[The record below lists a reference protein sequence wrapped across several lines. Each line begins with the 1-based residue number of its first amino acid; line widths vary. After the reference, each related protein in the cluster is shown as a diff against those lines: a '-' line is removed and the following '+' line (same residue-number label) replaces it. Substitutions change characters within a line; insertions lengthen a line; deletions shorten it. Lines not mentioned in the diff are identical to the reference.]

1 MIRASLTADG
11 TYPAGTMS
19 KAREPARIAE
29 LRALLTRA
37 NRAYYVDAD
46 PIMSDTE
53 FDRLLEELAG
63 LEARHP
69 ELADPASPTVRVGGE
84 PIDGFVTRPHAV
96 AMMSIDNTYNEGEVR
111 AWVERVA
118 KTLKSD
124 GGPKAEPDRFVC
136 DPKVDGVA
144 VSLRY
149 EKGELVYALTRGD
162 GTSGDDVTHA
172 ARTVRAIPLRL
183 DAPSKSIPD
192 VLEVRGELFIP
203 LSQFARINR
212 ERAEAGEVPLMN
224 PRNATAGTIK
234 MLDPTVAA
242 NRKLG
247 FVAHG
252 RGEVDDGFADS
263 FTAFMKKIKA
273 MGVATSPMATTA
285 RDADAVLEAI
295 EKFNTDRHDLD
306 YLTDGMVVRVNRF
319 EQQARLGVTSKSPRW
334 AIAYKYAAERAHTVL
349 LGVEHQVGKT
359 GKITPRATME
369 PVLLAG
375 TTVRHAT
382 LHNYGQVSQKDIR
395 IGDTVEVEK
404 AGEIIPYV
412 LGVVASARAK
422 DSTPITP
429 PKSCPACGGVVEVE
443 PAEAEHDPKLETT
456 RRCVNPECPAQVREK
471 LVWFVGRRQMD
482 IDGLGEKT
490 IDLIRD
496 SGDIPLEHFADI
508 YRLHEHEDAL
518 RDLEGLGEKSVAIM
532 LDGIEASKSRGMA
545 RVLAGLGI
553 RHVGESTA
561 KALARVFP
569 SIDALL
575 EAPMWQLMPTALN
588 SMSQA
593 ERERLTGSPDK
604 LEDPPETGLGALTAP
619 VVHEYLHSKAA
630 KHTFDD
636 LRSVGVD
643 LSSKDYV
650 DPAQREA
657 IATADKAFAGRTFV
671 LTGTLEHFE
680 RAALKDILEGLGA
693 KVSGSVSRNTSVV
706 VAGEKAGSKLDKAT
720 ELGVGIWDEARLL
733 RELPPEHRPKG

>member
-1 MIRASLTADG
+1 M
-11 TYPAGTMS
+11 
-19 KAREPARIAE
+19 ARNDEPARIAE
-29 LRALLTRA
+29 LRDLLTRA

-53 FDRLLEELAG
+53 FDRLLEELAE

-69 ELADPASPTVRVGGE
+69 DLADPASPTVRVGGE
-84 PIDGFVTRPHAV
+84 PIEGFVTRDHALP
-96 AMMSIDNTYNEGEVR
+96 MMSIDNTYNEGEVR
-111 AWVERVA
+111 AWVERVT
-118 KTLKSD
+118 KTLKD
-124 GGPKAEPDRFVC
+124 KGWPKAEADRFVC

-149 EKGELVYALTRGD
+149 EQGELAYALTRGD

-183 DAPSKSIPD
+183 EAPKKHIPD
-192 VLEVRGELFIP
+192 VLEIRGELFIP

-212 ERAEAGEVPLMN
+212 ERAEKGEAALMN

-242 NRKLG
+242 HRKLG

-263 FTAFMKKIKA
+263 FTGFMEKIKA
-273 MGVATSPMATTA
+273 MGVAASPMATTA
-285 RDADAVLEAI
+285 RDADQVLAAI
-295 EKFNTDRHDLD
+295 ETFNEARHDLD

-319 EQQARLGVTSKSPRW
+319 EQQELLGYTSKSPRW
-334 AIAYKYAAERAHTVL
+334 AIAYKYAAERATTVL
-349 LGVEHQVGKT
+349 FGVEHQVGKT

-382 LHNYGQVSQKDIR
+382 LHNYGQIAQKDIR

-412 LGVVASARAK
+412 LGVVESARAK

-429 PKSCPACGGVVEVE
+429 PESCPACGGVVEVE

-490 IDLIRD
+490 IDLIRE
-496 SGDIPLEHFADI
+496 SETIPLEHFADI
-508 YRLHEHEDAL
+508 YRLHEHEEAL
-518 RDLEGLGEKSVAIM
+518 RNLEGLGEKSVTLM
-532 LDGIEASKSRGMA
+532 LEGIEASKSRGMA
-545 RVLAGLGI
+545 RVLAGLGV

-575 EAPMWQLMPTALN
+575 EAEVWRLMPTALN
-588 SMSQA
+588 SMSKD
-593 ERERLTGSPDK
+593 ERTRLTGSPDR

-619 VVHEYLHSKAA
+619 VVHEYLHSAAA

-643 LSSKDYV
+643 LTSTDYV
-650 DPAQREA
+650 APEEREA
-657 IATADKAFAGRTFV
+657 IASADNAFAGRTFV

-680 RAALKDILEGLGA
+680 RAGLKDILESLGA
-693 KVSGSVSRNTSVV
+693 KVSGSVSRNTNVL

-720 ELGVGIWDEARLL
+720 ELGVEIWDEARLL
-733 RELPPEHRPKG
+733 GELPSEHRPKG

>member
-1 MIRASLTADG
+1 M
-11 TYPAGTMS
+11 
-19 KAREPARIAE
+19 ARNAEPARIAE
-29 LRALLTRA
+29 LRGLLTRA

-63 LEARHP
+63 LEAGHP

-84 PIDGFVTRPHAV
+84 PIEGFVTRPHALP
-96 AMMSIDNTYNEGEVR
+96 MMSIDNTYNEGEVR

-124 GGPKAEPDRFVC
+124 GGPKAEADRFVC

-149 EKGELVYALTRGD
+149 ERGELVYALTRGD

-172 ARTVRAIPLRL
+172 VRTVRAIPLRL
-183 DAPSKSIPD
+183 DAPKKNIPD
-192 VLEVRGELFIP
+192 VLEIRGELFIP

-212 ERAEAGEVPLMN
+212 ERAEAGEAPLMN

-242 NRKLG
+242 HRKLG

-263 FTAFMKKIKA
+263 FTEFMGKIRS
-273 MGVATSPMATTA
+273 MGVAVSPMATTA
-285 RDADAVLEAI
+285 RDADQVLAAI
-295 EKFNTDRHDLD
+295 EKFNEARHDLD

-319 EQQARLGVTSKSPRW
+319 EQQAALGVTSKSPRW
-334 AIAYKYAAERAHTVL
+334 AIAYKYAAERATTVL

-382 LHNYGQVSQKDIR
+382 LHNYGQVAQKDIR

-412 LGVVASARAK
+412 LGVVESARSK
-422 DSTPITP
+422 DSTRIAP
-429 PKSCPACGGVVEVE
+429 PKTCPACGGVVEVE

-490 IDLIRD
+490 IDLIRE
-496 SGDIPLEHFADI
+496 SGTIPLEHFADI
-508 YRLHEHEDAL
+508 YKLHEHEAAL
-518 RDLEGLGEKSVAIM
+518 KELEGLGEKSVALM
-532 LDGIEASKSRGMA
+532 LEGIEASKNRGMA

-630 KHTFDD
+630 KQTFDD

-643 LSSKDYV
+643 LSSKDFV

-657 IATADKAFAGRTFV
+657 IATADNAFAGRTFV

-680 RAALKDILEGLGA
+680 RAALKDVLEELGA
-693 KVSGSVSRNTSVV
+693 KVSGSVSRNTSIV

-720 ELGVGIWDEARLL
+720 ELGVEIWDEARLL
-733 RELPPEHRPKG
+733 KELPPEHRP

>member
-1 MIRASLTADG
+1 MA
-11 TYPAGTMS
+11 
-19 KAREPARIAE
+19 KAHEPARIAE
-29 LRALLTRA
+29 LRAMLTRA

-53 FDRLLEELAG
+53 FDRLLVELAE

-69 ELADPASPTVRVGGE
+69 DLADPASPTVRVGGE
-84 PIDGFVTRPHAV
+84 PIEGFVTRHHAV
-96 AMMSIDNTYNEGEVR
+96 PMMSIDNTYNEGEVR
-111 AWVERVA
+111 AWVERVTRA
-118 KTLKSD
+118 LK
-124 GGPKAEPDRFVC
+124 GKPEPDRFVC

-149 EKGELVYALTRGD
+149 EKGELACALTRGD

-183 DAPSKSIPD
+183 DAPGGQVPD

-212 ERAEAGEVPLMN
+212 ERAEAGEAPLMN

-234 MLDPTVAA
+234 MLDPSVAA
-242 NRKLG
+242 DRKLG

-252 RGEVDDGFADS
+252 RGEMDDGFADS
-263 FTAFMKKIKA
+263 FTEFMGKIRA
-273 MGVATSPMATTA
+273 MGVAVSPMASAA
-285 RDADAVLEAI
+285 RDADGVLEAI
-295 EKFNTDRHDLD
+295 EKFNADRHDLD

-319 EQQARLGVTSKSPRW
+319 EQQKLLGYTSKSPRW
-334 AIAYKYAAERAHTVL
+334 AIAYKYAAERAQTVL

-382 LHNYGQVSQKDIR
+382 LHNYGQIAQKDIR
-395 IGDTVEVEK
+395 IGDTVEIEK

-412 LGVVASARAK
+412 LGVVASARSK
-422 DSTPITP
+422 DSKKIVP
-429 PKSCPACGGVVEVE
+429 PATCPACKGVVEVE
-443 PAEAEHDPKLETT
+443 PAEAQDDPRLETT

-490 IDLIRD
+490 IDLIRQ
-496 SGDIPLEHFADI
+496 SGTIPLDHFADI
-508 YRLHEHEDAL
+508 FLLHEHEGAL
-518 RDLEGLGEKSVAIM
+518 KELEGLGEKSVRVM
-532 LDGIEASKSRGMA
+532 LEGIEQAKDRGMA

-569 SIDALL
+569 SVDALI
-575 EAPMWQLMPTALN
+575 EAPVWQLMPTALN

-593 ERERLTGSPDK
+593 ERLRLTGTAEK
-604 LEDPPETGLGALTAP
+604 LQDPPETGLGALTAP
-619 VVHEYLHSKAA
+619 VVHAYLHSDAA
-630 KHTFDD
+630 RETFDR
-636 LRSVGVD
+636 LRAVGVD
-643 LSSKDYV
+643 LTSKEYI
-650 DPAQREA
+650 DPAHRESLA
-657 IATADKAFAGRTFV
+657 SADNPFAGRTFV
-671 LTGTLEHFE
+671 MTGSLETFE
-680 RAALKDILEGLGA
+680 RGSLKDILEGLGA
-693 KVSGSVSRNTSVV
+693 KVSGSVSKNTNVV
-706 VAGEKAGSKLDKAT
+706 IAGEKAGSKLDKAR
-720 ELGVGIWDEARLL
+720 ELGVEVWDEARLL
-733 RELPPEHRPKG
+733 SELPAEHRPG

>member
-1 MIRASLTADG
+1 MAKKD
-11 TYPAGTMS
+11 
-19 KAREPARIAE
+19 EPARIAE
-29 LRALLTRA
+29 LRDLLTRA

-53 FDRLLEELAG
+53 FDRLLEELAE
-63 LEARHP
+63 LEAKHP
-69 ELADPASPTVRVGGE
+69 DLADPASPTVRVGGE
-84 PIDGFVTRPHAV
+84 PIEGFETRRHAV
-96 AMMSIDNTYNEGEVR
+96 PMMSIDNTYNEAEVR

-118 KTLKSD
+118 RGLRD
-124 GGPKAEPDRFVC
+124 EGQGRPAADRFVC

-172 ARTVRAIPLRL
+172 VRTVRAIPLRL
-183 DAPSKSIPD
+183 DAPKKKLPD

-212 ERAEAGEVPLMN
+212 ERAEAGEAPLMN

-242 NRKLG
+242 DRKLG

-263 FTAFMKKIKA
+263 FTGFMTKIKA
-273 MGVATSPMATTA
+273 MGVAVSPMATPA
-285 RDADAVLEAI
+285 NDADAVLAAI
-295 EKFNTDRHDLD
+295 DRFNEDRHDLD

-319 EQQARLGVTSKSPRW
+319 DQQELLGYTSKSPRW
-334 AIAYKYAAERAHTVL
+334 AIAYKYAAERANTML

-375 TTVRHAT
+375 TTVQHAT
-382 LHNYGQVSQKDIR
+382 LHNYGQIAQKDIR

-412 LGVVASARAK
+412 LGVVASARSK
-422 DSTPITP
+422 DSKKITP
-429 PKSCPACGGVVEVE
+429 PRSCPACGGVVEVE
-443 PAEAEHDPKLETT
+443 PSEAADDPKLETT

-490 IDLIRD
+490 IDLIREAA
-496 SGDIPLEHFADI
+496 DIPLEHFADI
-508 YRLHEHEDAL
+508 FLLYEHEDAL
-518 RDLEGLGEKSVAIM
+518 RELEGLGEKSVTQM
-532 LDGIEASKSRGMA
+532 LKGIEAAKGRGMA

-575 EAPMWQLMPTALN
+575 DAEAWELMPTALN

-593 ERERLTGSPDK
+593 ERERLTGSPEK
-604 LEDPPETGLGALTAP
+604 LDNPPETGLGALTAP
-619 VVHEYLHSKAA
+619 VVHDYLHSKAA
-630 KHTFDD
+630 RETFDR
-636 LRSVGVD
+636 LREVGVD
-643 LSSKDYV
+643 LSSKDYA
-650 DPAQREA
+650 DPAEREA
-657 IATADKAFAGRTFV
+657 LASADNAFAGRTFV

-680 RAALKDILEGLGA
+680 RAALKDVLEGLGA
-693 KVSGSVSRNTSVV
+693 KVSGSVSKNTDVV
-706 VAGEKAGSKLDKAT
+706 VAGEKAGSKLDKAQ
-720 ELGVGIWDEARLL
+720 ELGIEIWDEARLL
-733 RELPPEHRPKG
+733 EELPAEQKPG

>member
-1 MIRASLTADG
+1 MAKKD
-11 TYPAGTMS
+11 
-19 KAREPARIAE
+19 EPARIAE
-29 LRALLTRA
+29 LRDLLTRA

-53 FDRLLEELAG
+53 FDRLLEELAE
-63 LEARHP
+63 LEAKHP
-69 ELADPASPTVRVGGE
+69 DLADPASPAVRVGGE
-84 PIDGFVTRPHAV
+84 PIEGFETRRHAV
-96 AMMSIDNTYNEGEVR
+96 PMMSIDNTYNEAEVR

-118 KTLKSD
+118 RGLKD
-124 GGPKAEPDRFVC
+124 EGQGRPAADRFVC

-172 ARTVRAIPLRL
+172 VRTVRAIPLRL
-183 DAPSKSIPD
+183 DAPKKKLPD

-212 ERAEAGEVPLMN
+212 ERAEAGEAPLMN

-242 NRKLG
+242 DRKLG

-263 FTAFMKKIKA
+263 FTEFMKKIKA
-273 MGVATSPMATTA
+273 MGVAVSPMATPA
-285 RDADAVLEAI
+285 KDADAVLAAI
-295 EKFNTDRHDLD
+295 DRFNEDRHDLD

-319 EQQARLGVTSKSPRW
+319 DQQELLGYTSKSPRW
-334 AIAYKYAAERAHTVL
+334 AIAYKYAAERANTVL

-375 TTVRHAT
+375 TTVQHAT
-382 LHNYGQVSQKDIR
+382 LHNYGQIAQKDIR

-412 LGVVASARAK
+412 LGVVASARSK
-422 DSTPITP
+422 DSKKITP
-429 PKSCPACGGVVEVE
+429 PRSCPACGGVVEVE
-443 PAEAEHDPKLETT
+443 PSEAVDDPKLETT

-490 IDLIRD
+490 IDLIREAA
-496 SGDIPLEHFADI
+496 DIPLEHFADI
-508 YRLHEHEDAL
+508 FLLYEHEDAL
-518 RDLEGLGEKSVAIM
+518 RELEGLGEKSVTQM
-532 LDGIEASKSRGMA
+532 LKGIEAAKGRGMA

-575 EAPMWQLMPTALN
+575 DAEAWELMPTALN

-593 ERERLTGSPDK
+593 ERERLTGSPEK
-604 LEDPPETGLGALTAP
+604 LDNPPETGLGALTAP
-619 VVHEYLHSKAA
+619 VVHDYLHSKAA
-630 KHTFDD
+630 RETFDR
-636 LRSVGVD
+636 LREVGVD

-650 DPAQREA
+650 DPAKREA
-657 IATADKAFAGRTFV
+657 LASADNAFAGRTFV

-680 RAALKDILEGLGA
+680 RAALKDVLEGLGA
-693 KVSGSVSRNTSVV
+693 KVSGSVSKNTDVV
-706 VAGEKAGSKLDKAT
+706 VAGEKAGSKLDKAQ
-720 ELGVGIWDEARLL
+720 ELGIEIWDEARLL
-733 RELPPEHRPKG
+733 EELPAEHKPG

>member
-1 MIRASLTADG
+1 MAKSEPKGAPKPD
-11 TYPAGTMS
+11 
-19 KAREPARIAE
+19 EPARIAE
-29 LRALLTRA
+29 LRDLLTRA

-46 PIMSDTE
+46 PVMSDTE
-53 FDRLLEELAG
+53 FDRLLDELAG
-63 LEARHP
+63 LEERHP
-69 ELADPASPTVRVGGE
+69 DLTDPASPTVRVGGE
-84 PIDGFVTRPHAV
+84 PIEGFVTRDHARP
-96 AMMSIDNTYNEGEVR
+96 MMSIDNTYNEAEVR
-111 AWVERVA
+111 AWVVRISKA
-118 KTLKSD
+118 LKDD
-124 GGPKAEPDRFVC
+124 GEGSAEANRFVC

-149 EKGELVYALTRGD
+149 EKGELAHALTRGD
-162 GTSGDDVTHA
+162 GTRGDDVTHTV
-172 ARTVRAIPLRL
+172 RTVRAIPLRL
-183 DAPSKSIPD
+183 DAPKKKLPD

-212 ERAEAGEVPLMN
+212 ERAEAGEAPLMN

-242 NRKLG
+242 DRKLG

-252 RGEVDDGFADS
+252 RGEVDGGFAES
-263 FTAFMKKIKA
+263 FTEFLGTIKA
-273 MGVATSPMATTA
+273 MGVAVSPMSTTA
-285 RDADAVLEAI
+285 RDAEAVLAAI
-295 EKFNTDRHDLD
+295 EQFNTDRHDLD

-319 EQQARLGVTSKSPRW
+319 AQQEKLGVTSKSPRW
-334 AIAYKYAAERAHTVL
+334 AIAYKYAAERAHTVM

-375 TTVRHAT
+375 TTVQHAT
-382 LHNYGQVSQKDIR
+382 LHNYGQIAQKDIR
-395 IGDTVEVEK
+395 IGDTVEIEK

-412 LGVVASARAK
+412 LGVVASARSK
-422 DSTPITP
+422 DSTKIKA
-429 PKSCPACGGVVEVE
+429 PKECPACGGVVEVE
-443 PAEAEHDPKLETT
+443 PAEAEDEPKLETT

-490 IDLIRD
+490 IDLIRENV
-496 SGDIPLEHFADI
+496 DIPLEHFADI
-508 YRLHEHEDAL
+508 FRLHEHEDTL
-518 RDLEGLGEKSVAIM
+518 KELEGLGEKSVALM
-532 LDGIEASKSRGMA
+532 LKGIEDSKNRGMA
-545 RVLAGLGI
+545 RVLAGLGM

-569 SIDALL
+569 SVDALL
-575 EAPMWQLMPTALN
+575 EAEVWQLMPTALN

-593 ERERLTGSPDK
+593 ERKRLIGSTDK

-630 KHTFDD
+630 RQTFDD

-650 DPAQREA
+650 DPAARVEA
-657 IATADKAFAGRTFV
+657 GSDSAFAGRKFV
-671 LTGTLEHFE
+671 MTGSLERFE
-680 RAALKDILEGLGA
+680 RGALKDILEGLGA
-693 KVSGSVSRNTSVV
+693 KVSGSVSKNTDVL
-706 VAGEKAGSKLDKAT
+706 VAGEKAGSKLDKAR
-720 ELGVGIWDEARLL
+720 ELGVEIWDEPKLL
-733 RELPPEHRPKG
+733 NELPPEHVPG

>member
-1 MIRASLTADG
+1 MPKID
-11 TYPAGTMS
+11 
-19 KAREPARIAE
+19 EQARIAE
-29 LRALLTRA
+29 LRDLLTRA

-46 PIMSDTE
+46 PVMSDTE
-53 FDRLLEELAG
+53 FDRLLHELAG
-63 LEARHP
+63 LEAGHP

-84 PIDGFVTRPHAV
+84 PIEGFVTRDHARP
-96 AMMSIDNTYNEGEVR
+96 MMSIDNTYNEGEVR
-111 AWVERVA
+111 AWVERVTKA
-118 KTLKSD
+118 IK
-124 GGPKAEPDRFVC
+124 GKAEADRFVC
-136 DPKVDGVA
+136 DPKIDGVA

-149 EKGELVYALTRGD
+149 EKGELAYALTRGD
-162 GTSGDDVTHA
+162 GARGDDVTHA

-183 DAPSKSIPD
+183 DVPKKNLPD
-192 VLEVRGELFIP
+192 VLEIRGELFIP

-212 ERAEAGEVPLMN
+212 ERAEAGEAPLMN

-242 NRKLG
+242 DRKLG

-252 RGEVDDGFADS
+252 RGEVDDGFAES
-263 FTAFMKKIKA
+263 FTEFLGTIKA
-273 MGVATSPMATTA
+273 MGVAVSPMPTTA
-285 RDADAVLEAI
+285 SDAEAVLAAI

-319 EQQARLGVTSKSPRW
+319 AQQDKLGVTSKSPRW
-334 AIAYKYAAERAHTVL
+334 AIAYKYAAERATTVM

-375 TTVRHAT
+375 TTVQHAT
-382 LHNYGQVSQKDIR
+382 LHNYGQIAQKDIR
-395 IGDTVEVEK
+395 IGDTVEIEK

-422 DSTPITP
+422 NSTKIKP
-429 PKSCPACGGVVEVE
+429 PKTCPACGGVVEVE
-443 PAEAEHDPKLETT
+443 PAEAEDDPKLETT

-490 IDLIRD
+490 IDLIREND
-496 SGDIPLEHFADI
+496 DIPLEHFADI
-508 YRLHEHEDAL
+508 FRLHEHEDAL
-518 RDLEGLGEKSVAIM
+518 KELEGLGEKSVA
-532 LDGIEASKSRGMA
+532 LTLKGIEDSKSRGMA
-545 RVLAGLGI
+545 RVLAGLGM

-569 SIDALL
+569 SVDALL
-575 EAPMWQLMPTALN
+575 EAKLWQLMPTALN
-588 SMSQA
+588 SLSKA

-604 LEDPPETGLGALTAP
+604 LDDPAETGLGALTAP

-630 KHTFDD
+630 RQTFDD

-643 LSSKDYV
+643 LSSKDYI
-650 DPAQREA
+650 DPATRAEA
-657 IATADKAFAGRTFV
+657 GADGDVFAGRKFV
-671 LTGTLEHFE
+671 MTGSLEHFE
-680 RAALKDILEGLGA
+680 RGALKDVLEGLGA
-693 KVSGSVSRNTSVV
+693 KVSGSVSKNTDVV
-706 VAGEKAGSKLDKAT
+706 VAGEKAGSKLDKAR
-720 ELGVGIWDEARLL
+720 ELGVEIWDEARLL
-733 RELPPEHRPKG
+733 EALPAEHVPG

>member
-1 MIRASLTADG
+1 MPKGA
-11 TYPAGTMS
+11 S
-19 KAREPARIAE
+19 KAGEPARIAE
-29 LRALLTRA
+29 LRDLLTRA

-53 FDRLLEELAG
+53 FDRLLDELAG

-84 PIDGFVTRPHAV
+84 PIEGFTTRDHAV
-96 AMMSIDNTYNEGEVR
+96 PMMSIDNTYNEAEVR
-111 AWVERVA
+111 AWVERV
-118 KTLKSD
+118 T
-124 GGPKAEPDRFVC
+124 KATKGKPEADRFVC

-149 EKGELVYALTRGD
+149 EKGELAYALTRGD
-162 GTSGDDVTHA
+162 GTRGDDVTHA

-183 DAPSKSIPD
+183 DAPNKSIPD
-192 VLEVRGELFIP
+192 LLEVRGELFIP

-212 ERAEAGEVPLMN
+212 ERAEAGEAPLMN

-242 NRKLG
+242 DRKLG

-252 RGEVDDGFADS
+252 RGEVDEGFADS
-263 FTAFMKKIKA
+263 FTGFLGKIKS
-273 MGVATSPMATTA
+273 MGVATSPMATA
-285 RDADAVLEAI
+285 AKDAEQVLEAI
-295 EKFNTDRHDLD
+295 ETFNEARHDLD

-319 EQQARLGVTSKSPRW
+319 EQQERLGVTSKSPRW
-334 AIAYKYAAERAHTVL
+334 AIAYKYAAERANTVL

-382 LHNYGQVSQKDIR
+382 LHNYGQIAQKDIR

-412 LGVVASARAK
+412 LGVVASARSK
-422 DSTPITP
+422 DSTTITP
-429 PKSCPACGGVVEVE
+429 PESCPACGGVVEVE
-443 PAEAEHDPKLETT
+443 PAEAENDPKLETT

-490 IDLIRD
+490 IDLIRE
-496 SGDIPLEHFADI
+496 SGEVPLEHFADI
-508 YRLHEHEDAL
+508 FRLREHEDAL
-518 RDLEGLGEKSVAIM
+518 RELDGLGEKSVALM
-532 LDGIEASKSRGMA
+532 LAGIEESKARGMA

-575 EAPMWQLMPTALN
+575 EAPVWQLMPTALN

-593 ERERLTGSPDK
+593 ERERFTGSADK
-604 LEDPPETGLGALTAP
+604 LDDPPETGLGALTAP

-630 KHTFDD
+630 RQTFDD

-643 LSSKDYV
+643 LSSRDYA

-657 IATADKAFAGRTFV
+657 IASADNAFAGRTFV

-680 RAALKDILEGLGA
+680 RAALKDVLEGMGA
-693 KVSGSVSRNTSVV
+693 KVSGSVSKNTDVV
-706 VAGEKAGSKLDKAT
+706 VAGEKAGSKLRKAR
-720 ELGVGIWDEARLL
+720 ELGVEIWDEARLL
-733 RELPPEHRPKG
+733 GELPREHRP

>member
-1 MIRASLTADG
+1 M
-11 TYPAGTMS
+11 
-19 KAREPARIAE
+19 ARNNEPARIAE
-29 LRALLTRA
+29 LRDLLTRA

-53 FDRLLEELAG
+53 FDRLLEELAE
-63 LEARHP
+63 LEAKHP

-84 PIDGFVTRPHAV
+84 PIEGFVTRKHAV
-96 AMMSIDNTYNEGEVR
+96 PMMSIDNTYNEAEVR
-111 AWVERVA
+111 AWVDRVA
-118 KTLKSD
+118 RTLK
-124 GGPKAEPDRFVC
+124 GKAEADRFVC

-149 EKGELVYALTRGD
+149 EKGELAYALTRGD

-183 DAPSKSIPD
+183 DAPKASIPD
-192 VLEVRGELFIP
+192 VLEIRGELFIP

-212 ERAEAGEVPLMN
+212 ERAEAGEAPLMN

-242 NRKLG
+242 DRKLG

-252 RGEVDDGFADS
+252 RGEVDVGFAES
-263 FTAFMKKIKA
+263 FTQFMDKIKS
-273 MGVATSPMATTA
+273 MGVAVSPMATTA
-285 RDADAVLEAI
+285 RDAEAVLAAI
-295 EKFNTDRHDLD
+295 EKFNEDRHDLD

-319 EQQARLGVTSKSPRW
+319 EQQETLGVTSKSPRW

-349 LGVEHQVGKT
+349 LAVEHQVGKT

-382 LHNYGQVSQKDIR
+382 LHNYGQIAQKDIR
-395 IGDTVEVEK
+395 IGDTVEIEK

-412 LGVVASARAK
+412 LGVVESARSR
-422 DSTPITP
+422 DSTKITP
-429 PKSCPACGGVVEVE
+429 PTSCPACGGVVEVE
-443 PAEAEHDPKLETT
+443 PAEAMSDPKLETT

-490 IDLIRD
+490 IDLIRE
-496 SGDIPLEHFADI
+496 SEDIPLEHFADI

-518 RDLEGLGEKSVAIM
+518 QELEGLGEKSVALM
-532 LDGIEASKSRGMA
+532 LKGIEASKGRGMA

-575 EAPMWQLMPTALN
+575 EAPVWQLMPTALN

-604 LEDPPETGLGALTAP
+604 LDNPPETGLGALTAP
-619 VVHEYLHSKAA
+619 VVHEYLHSRAA
-630 KHTFDD
+630 RDTFDR

-643 LSSKDYV
+643 LASADYV
-650 DPAQREA
+650 DPAEREA
-657 IATADKAFAGRTFV
+657 LASADNAFAGRTFV
-671 LTGTLEHFE
+671 MTGALEHFE
-680 RAALKDILEGLGA
+680 RGALKDILEGLGA
-693 KVSGSVSRNTSVV
+693 KVSGSVSKNTDVV
-706 VAGEKAGSKLDKAT
+706 VAGEKAGSKLDKAR
-720 ELGVGIWDEARLL
+720 ELGVEIWDEVRLL
-733 RELPPEHRPKG
+733 KELPAEHGPG

>member
-1 MIRASLTADG
+1 M
-11 TYPAGTMS
+11 
-19 KAREPARIAE
+19 ARNNEPARIAE
-29 LRALLTRA
+29 LRDLLTRA

-53 FDRLLEELAG
+53 FDRLLDELAT
-63 LEARHP
+63 LEERHP

-84 PIDGFVTRPHAV
+84 PIEGFVTRKHAV
-96 AMMSIDNTYNEGEVR
+96 PMMSIDNTYNEAEVR
-111 AWVERVA
+111 AWVDRVA
-118 KTLKSD
+118 KTLK
-124 GGPKAEPDRFVC
+124 GKAEADRFVC

-149 EKGELVYALTRGD
+149 EKGELAYALTRGD

-172 ARTVRAIPLRL
+172 VRTVRAIPLRL
-183 DAPSKSIPD
+183 DAAKKKLPD
-192 VLEVRGELFIP
+192 VLEIRGELFIP

-212 ERAEAGEVPLMN
+212 ERAEAGEAPLMN

-242 NRKLG
+242 DRKLG

-263 FTAFMKKIKA
+263 FTEFLGKIKA
-273 MGVATSPMATTA
+273 MGVAVSPMATA
-285 RDADAVLEAI
+285 AKDADAVLAAI
-295 EKFNTDRHDLD
+295 EKFNADRHDLD

-319 EQQARLGVTSKSPRW
+319 EHQETLGYTSKSPRW
-334 AIAYKYAAERAHTVL
+334 AIAYKYAAERATTVM

-382 LHNYGQVSQKDIR
+382 LHNYGQIAQKDIR
-395 IGDTVEVEK
+395 IGDTVEIEK

-412 LGVVASARAK
+412 LGVVESARSK
-422 DSTPITP
+422 DSTKIKP
-429 PKSCPACGGVVEVE
+429 PASCPACGGVVEVE
-443 PAEAEHDPKLETT
+443 PADAQNDPKLETT

-490 IDLIRD
+490 IDLIRE
-496 SGDIPLEHFADI
+496 SEAIPLEHFADI
-508 YRLHEHEDAL
+508 FTLAEHEDAL
-518 RDLEGLGEKSVAIM
+518 KELEGLGEKSVKLM
-532 LDGIEASKSRGMA
+532 LEGIENAKGRGMA

-575 EAPMWQLMPTALN
+575 EAPVWQLMPTALN

-604 LEDPPETGLGALTAP
+604 LDNPPETGLGALTAP

-630 KHTFDD
+630 RDTFDR
-636 LRSVGVD
+636 LRAVGVD
-643 LSSKDYV
+643 LASADYV
-650 DPAQREA
+650 HPAQREA
-657 IATADKAFAGRTFV
+657 IASADNPFAGRTFV
-671 LTGTLEHFE
+671 MTGSLERFE
-680 RAALKDILEGLGA
+680 RGELKDILEGLGA
-693 KVSGSVSRNTSVV
+693 KVSGSVSKNTNVV
-706 VAGEKAGSKLDKAT
+706 VAGEKAGSKLDKARD
-720 ELGVGIWDEARLL
+720 LGVEIWDEARLL
-733 RELPPEHRPKG
+733 TELPQEHRPG

>member
-1 MIRASLTADG
+1 M
-11 TYPAGTMS
+11 
-19 KAREPARIAE
+19 ARNDEPARIAE
-29 LRALLTRA
+29 LRDLLTRA

-53 FDRLLEELAG
+53 FDRLLNELAE

-69 ELADPASPTVRVGGE
+69 DLADPASPTVRVGGE
-84 PIDGFVTRPHAV
+84 PIEGFETRRHAV
-96 AMMSIDNTYNEGEVR
+96 PMMSIDNTYNEAEVR

-118 KTLKSD
+118 RGLKD
-124 GGPKAEPDRFVC
+124 EGQGRPAADRFVC

-149 EKGELVYALTRGD
+149 EKGELAYALTRGD

-172 ARTVRAIPLRL
+172 VRTVRAIPLRL
-183 DAPSKSIPD
+183 DAPRKKLPD

-212 ERAEAGEVPLMN
+212 ERAEAGEAALMN

-242 NRKLG
+242 DRKLG

-263 FTAFMKKIKA
+263 FTEFMQKIKA
-273 MGVATSPMATTA
+273 MGVAVSPMATPA
-285 RDADAVLEAI
+285 RDSDAVLAAI
-295 EKFNTDRHDLD
+295 EAFNQDRHDLD

-319 EQQARLGVTSKSPRW
+319 DQQELLGYTSKSPRW
-334 AIAYKYAAERAHTVL
+334 AIAYKYAAERANTVL

-375 TTVRHAT
+375 TTVQHAT
-382 LHNYGQVSQKDIR
+382 LHNYGQIAQKDIR

-412 LGVVASARAK
+412 LGVIGSARSK
-422 DSTPITP
+422 DSSPITP

-443 PAEAEHDPKLETT
+443 PAEAARHPKIETT

-490 IDLIRD
+490 IDLIRQ

-508 YRLHEHEDAL
+508 FTLHEHEDAL
-518 RDLEGLGEKSVAIM
+518 KELEGLGEKSVKLM
-532 LDGIEASKSRGMA
+532 LDGIEQAKERGMA

-575 EAPMWQLMPTALN
+575 EAEVWQLMPTALN

-593 ERERLTGSPDK
+593 ERARLTGSPDK
-604 LEDPPETGLGALTAP
+604 LDNPPETGLGALTAP
-619 VVHEYLHSKAA
+619 VVHDYLHSAA
-630 KHTFDD
+630 ARDTFDR
-636 LRSVGVD
+636 LRDVGVD

-650 DPAQREA
+650 DPAERDA
-657 IATADKAFAGRTFV
+657 IASADNAFAGRTFV

-680 RAALKDILEGLGA
+680 RAGLKDVLEGVGA
-693 KVSGSVSRNTSVV
+693 KVSGSVSKNTDVV
-706 VAGEKAGSKLDKAT
+706 VAGEKAGSKLDKARD
-720 ELGVGIWDEARLL
+720 LGVEIWDEARLL
-733 RELPPEHRPKG
+733 GELPSEHRPNG